1 MMKKSFLSAFLI
13 IAGVMASFADGKNGF
28 VIPQEK
34 FVDTLDIDILG
45 WQITVPVEI
54 GGHTF
59 HFLFDTGS
67 TNTFLPSANFPGV
80 TSKEEKATT
89 TGLYGNVTNQALN
102 ISEMQIGSLK
112 FNNVHASIYK
122 VPLIDG
128 ILGYDLLQAGLIAK
142 FMIKDKKI
150 ILTNDPSIFKNEKG
164 KHISFYK
171 GSEKPLFF
179 SEPIKGFKTP
189 TLLDTG
195 NPEAFFL
202 SMDYLRYYASKS
214 NKITKEIKRQV
225 VWYNYDNIWEYAKK
239 YIEPEYFFK
248 FDNIKVE
255 GLNFHQVAGH
265 TTNAPFSLLGT
276 RLLCEFDFIVDAE
289 KKEVIFLTDQKDFNP
304 STDGVQFRS
313 AFIPNDTKSYIS
325 CLNPDCKLAK
335 LGVLP
340 GATIDEVDGIQLDGD
355 DKKLLTKLSLAK
367 KLHRVKL
374 TNPDGKVIE
383 GDSIS
388 FDY

>member
-1 MMKKSFLSAFLI
+1 M
-13 IAGVMASFADGKNGF
+13 
-28 VIPQEK
+28 
-34 FVDTLDIDILG
+34 
-45 WQITVPVEI
+45 
-54 GGHTF
+54 
-59 HFLFDTGS
+59 
-67 TNTFLPSANFPGV
+67 
-80 TSKEEKATT
+80 
-89 TGLYGNVTNQALN
+89 
-102 ISEMQIGSLK
+102 
-112 FNNVHASIYK
+112 
-122 VPLIDG
+122 
-128 ILGYDLLQAGLIAK
+128 
-142 FMIKDKKI
+142 
-150 ILTNDPSIFKNEKG
+150 
-164 KHISFYK
+164 
-171 GSEKPLFF
+171 
-179 SEPIKGFKTP
+179 
-189 TLLDTG
+189 
-195 NPEAFFL
+195 
-202 SMDYLRYYASKS
+202 
-214 NKITKEIKRQV
+214 

-313 AFIPNDTKSYIS
+313 AHLPNDTKSYIT
-325 CLNPDCKLAK
+325 CLNPDWKLAK

-340 GATIDEVDGIQLDGD
+340 GAIIDEVDGIQLDGD

>member
-1 MMKKSFLSAFLI
+1 MKKSFLSAFLI
-13 IAGVMASFADGKNGF
+13 IAGVMTSFAEGNNGF

-34 FVDTLDIDILG
+34 FVDTLDIDVTG
-45 WQITVPVEI
+45 WQITVPVKI
-54 GGHTF
+54 GGQTF

-80 TSKEEKATT
+80 TSAEEKATI
-89 TGLYGNVTNQALN
+89 TGNYGNVTDQTLN

-122 VPLIDG
+122 IPLVEG
-128 ILGYDLLQAGLIAK
+128 VLGYDLLQAGLIAK

-150 ILTNDPSIFKNEKG
+150 ILTNDPSIFKDEKG
-164 KHISFYK
+164 KQISFHK
-171 GSEKPLFF
+171 DSEQPIFL
-179 SEPIKGFKTP
+179 SEPITGLKTP

-195 NPEAFFL
+195 SPGAFFL
-202 SMDYLRYYASKS
+202 SMNYWRHLLSKP
-214 NKITKEIKRQV
+214 NKITEDVKRQV
-225 VWYNYDNIWEYAKK
+225 VWYNYDNIWDYAKE
-239 YIEPEYFFK
+239 YIGPEFFFK
-248 FDNIKVE
+248 FDNIKVQ

-265 TTNAPFSLLGT
+265 TTDAPFSLLGT
-276 RLLCEFDFIVDAE
+276 RLLCEFDFIVNAE

-313 AFIPNDTKSYIS
+313 AHLPNDTKSYIT
-325 CLNPDCKLAK
+325 CLNPDWKLAK

-340 GATIDEVDGIQLDGD
+340 GAIIDEVDGIQLDGD